1 MRDDIASM
9 FLAEQMDFAA
19 DYVKRGRAH
28 RNLTDAELNEA
39 WKAAFRAHSHE
50 PRPGPLRRTLQDFQA
65 ELDLRQL
72 APPFD
77 AVQEDLDRLKTAA
90 TEAFERLRADPERL
104 EEVDKDLRADLIAF
118 REKRDRSKS

>member
-39 WKAAFRAHSHE
+39 WKAAFRGRRLSVNRGATLGAMGAE
-50 PRPGPLRRTLQDFQA
+50 PPGQ
-65 ELDLRQL
+65 
-72 APPFD
+72 
-77 AVQEDLDRLKTAA
+77 
-90 TEAFERLRADPERL
+90 
-104 EEVDKDLRADLIAF
+104 
-118 REKRDRSKS
+118 